1 MYTKLNRIAEIAKEN
16 PNMQFTS
23 LMHLIDKE
31 MLLNCHKELK
41 PKKAA
46 GIDEVTKAEYENNLD
61 RNIENLL
68 ERMKTLKYKPKPVRR
83 TYIPKVGSNK
93 KRPLGIPSYE
103 DKIVQLA
110 INKVISS
117 IYEQDFLDSSFGFR
131 ANRSA
136 HDAIK
141 ILDVYLSRRNIN
153 FVVDADIKGF
163 FDNVDHKWMMK
174 FLQHRIKDK
183 NLLRY
188 IGRFLN
194 AGVLEDGKFYKAYNG
209 TPQGGLVSPTLGN
222 IYLHYVLDLWFE
234 KVVRKWCKGE
244 AYIVR
249 YADDFVCCFQYES
262 DAQAFYRTLKKR
274 LAKFNLEIAED
285 KTKIVYFGKKA
296 YFDRKFGRIQKN
308 HQPKT
313 FDFLGF
319 THYCS
324 CRQNGSFRVKRKTSS
339 KKFRASLK
347 KVKDWIRL
355 NMHTSIEILM
365 KNLNRKLL
373 GYFRYYGVTDN
384 SISLNKFR
392 DCVQRILYKILN
404 RRSQVKSLNWD
415 KYTLFKRIH
424 KTQNYKIYVNIFEL
438 RKEISYIMQ
447 MVI

>member
-23 LMHLIDKE
+23 LIHLIDKE

-41 PKKAA
+41 PRKAS
-46 GIDEVTKAEYENNLD
+46 GIDEVTKSEYESNLD
-61 RNIENLL
+61 SNIENLV
-68 ERMKTLKYKPKPVRR
+68 ERMKAFKYKPKPVRR

-131 ANRSA
+131 PNRSA

-141 ILDVYLSRRNIN
+141 ILEVYLSERKIN
-153 FVVDADIKGF
+153 YVVDADIKGF
-163 FDNVDHKWMMK
+163 FDSVDYGWMMK

-183 NLLRY
+183 NLLRF

-194 AGVLEDGKFYKAYNG
+194 AGVLEDGKFFKAYKG
-209 TPQGGLVSPTLGN
+209 TPQGGLVSPTIGN

-234 KVVRKWCKGE
+234 KIVRKWCKGE

-249 YADDFVCCFQYES
+249 YADDFVCCFQYER

-296 YFDRKFGRIQKN
+296 YYDRKFGRMRNN

-324 CRQNGSFRVKRKTSS
+324 CSKNGRFRVKRKTSS

-347 KVKDWIRL
+347 KVKVWIRT
-355 NMHTSIEILM
+355 NMHTPIEILM
-365 KNLNRKLL
+365 KKLNRKLL
-373 GYFRYYGVTDN
+373 GYYRYYGVTDN

-404 RRSQVKSLNWD
+404 RRSQIKSMNWE
-415 KYTLFKRIH
+415 KYALFKRIY
-424 KTQNYKIYVNIFEL
+424 KIQNYKIYVNIFEL
-438 RKEISYIMQ
+438 RKEISYIM
-447 MVI
+447 